1 MTANDWLSL
10 VIVLFCLLLS
20 AFFAGSETA
29 LTASSRA
36 SMTRLEKHGNKRA
49 GVVNRLLEQRERLLG
64 ALLFG
69 NNAVNI
75 AASALATGVLL
86 AWFGNAGVVYATVA
100 MTIMVVVFS
109 EILPKTAAFNAPDRI
124 ALAVA
129 RPLYWFVKL
138 FGPVLMAIEALVR
151 WLLKLVGM
159 TVGEDQQVLSA
170 HEELRGAVDLFHRE
184 GEVEKLDRDMFGGV
198 LDLREL
204 IVSDVMI
211 HRTNMITLKVDDPP
225 ADVVNAVIASPVTR
239 IPLWRDNPENIVGV
253 LHVRD
258 LLRALHAV
266 DGDAAKIDVAALMTP
281 PWFVPE
287 MRPVSE
293 QLKAFRRRKTPF
305 ALVVDEYGEVE
316 GLVTLEDILEE
327 IVGDITDEHD
337 VAMPGVRRQPD
348 GSVTVEGAVPI
359 RDLNRVMDWNL
370 PDEEATTIAGL
381 VIHEARSIPEV
392 GQSFT
397 FHGFRFRVLRRA
409 RNRITALRI
418 QPLPR
423 KRRRKRLS
431 GLRASA
437 VARTSGPA
445 CA

>member
-1 MTANDWLSL
+1 MTANDWLLLIVVL
-10 VIVLFCLLLS
+10 VCLLLS
-20 AFFAGSETA
+20 AFFSGSETA

-36 SMTRLEKHGNKRA
+36 SMARLEKQGSKRA
-49 GVVNRLLEQRERLLG
+49 AIVNRLLGNRERLLG

-69 NNAVNI
+69 NNAANI
-75 AASALATGVLL
+75 AASALATGILL
-86 AWFGNAGVVYATVA
+86 AWFGKAGVLYATIV
-100 MTIMVVVFS
+100 MTVIVVVFS
-109 EILPKTAAFNAPDRI
+109 EVLPKTAAFNAPDRI

-129 RPLYWFVKL
+129 RPMAVVVKL
-138 FGPVLMAIEALVR
+138 FGPLLMGVEAFAR
-151 WLLKLVGM
+151 WMLKLVGI

-170 HEELRGAVDLFHRE
+170 REELRGAVDLLHRE
-184 GEVEKLDRDMFGGV
+184 GGVEKLDRDMFGGI

-204 IVSDVMI
+204 DISDVMI

-225 ADVVNAVIASPVTR
+225 AEVVNAVIASPVTR

-253 LHVRD
+253 LHVKD

-266 DGDAAKIDVAALMTP
+266 DGDADKVDIAALMTP
-281 PWFVPE
+281 PWFVPDT
-287 MRPVSE
+287 RPVSE

-305 ALVVDEYGEVE
+305 ALVVDEYGDVE

-381 VIHEARSIPEV
+381 VIHEARSIPEA

-409 RNRITALRI
+409 RNRITSLRI

-423 KRRRKRLS
+423 
-431 GLRASA
+431 
-437 VARTSGPA
+437 P
-445 CA
+445 

>member
-1 MTANDWLSL
+1 MTSYDWISL
-10 VIVLFCLLLS
+10 IVVLICLLLS
-20 AFFAGSETA
+20 AFFSGSETA

-36 SMTRLEKHGNKRA
+36 SMARLEKSGNKGA
-49 GVVNRLLEQRERLLG
+49 AIVNRLLANRERLIG
-64 ALLFG
+64 ALLLG
-69 NNAVNI
+69 NNVANI
-75 AASALATGVLL
+75 AASAIATSLL
-86 AWFGNAGVVYATVA
+86 LTWFGSAGVAYATVV
-100 MTIMVVVFS
+100 MTVLVFVFA
-109 EILPKTAAFNAPDRI
+109 EVLPKTAAINAPDRVGI
-124 ALAVA
+124 VLAPAVA
-129 RPLYWFVKL
+129 WIVRLL
-138 FGPVLMAIEALVR
+138 GPVLVGIEVLIR
-151 WLLKLVGM
+151 WILARFGM
-159 TVGEDQQVLSA
+159 IVGEGRSVLSA

-184 GEVEKLDRDMFGGV
+184 GGVEKSDRDMFGGI
-198 LDLREL
+198 LDLRDL
-204 IVSDVMI
+204 VVSDVMV
-211 HRTNMITLKVDDPP
+211 HRTNMITLD
-225 ADVVNAVIASPVTR
+225 ADEKQEELVNALIASPVTR
-239 IPLWRDNPENIVGV
+239 LPLWRGNPQNIIGV
-253 LHVRD
+253 LHVKD

-266 DGDAAKIDVAALMTP
+266 DGDANKVDLPALLTP
-281 PWFVPE
+281 PWFVPDT
-287 MRPVSE
+287 RPVSE

-337 VAMPGVRRQPD
+337 VAMPGVRKQPD
-348 GSVTVEGAVPI
+348 GSVNVDGAVPI

-423 KRRRKRLS
+423 
-431 GLRASA
+431 
-437 VARTSGPA
+437 TTPA
-445 CA
+445 E

>member
-1 MTANDWLSL
+1 MTTNDWLSL
-10 VIVLFCLLLS
+10 VVVLTCLLLS

-36 SMTRLEKHGNKRA
+36 SMARLEKHGNRRA
-49 GVVNRLLEQRERLLG
+49 GIVNRLLSQRERLIGGLM
-64 ALLFG
+64 LG
-69 NNAVNI
+69 NNLVNI

-86 AWFGNAGVVYATVA
+86 TWFGAAGVVYATVI
-100 MTIMVVVFS
+100 MTVVVVVFS

-124 ALAVA
+124 ALVVA
-129 RPLYWFVKL
+129 RPMALIIKIL
-138 FGPVLMAIEALVR
+138 GPVLMAVEALVR
-151 WLLKLVGM
+151 WLLKLFGM
-159 TVGEDQQVLSA
+159 KLGEDQSVLSA
-170 HEELRGAVDLFHRE
+170 HEELRGAVDLLHRE
-184 GEVEKLDRDMFGGV
+184 GGVEASDRDMFGGV

-204 IVSDVMI
+204 VVSDVMI
-211 HRTNMITLKVDDPP
+211 HRTNMVTLD
-225 ADVVNAVIASPVTR
+225 ADEPSEDIVNAVIASPVTR
-239 IPLWRDNPENIVGV
+239 LPLWRGNPENIIGI

-266 DGDAAKIDVAALMTP
+266 DGDAAKVDIGSLLTP
-281 PWFVPE
+281 PWFVPDT
-287 MRPVSE
+287 RPVSE

-348 GSVTVEGAVPI
+348 GSVNVDGAVSI
-359 RDLNRVMDWNL
+359 RDLNRVMGWNL

-418 QPLPR
+418 QPLT
-423 KRRRKRLS
+423 RLQPQTA
-431 GLRASA
+431 RSA
-437 VARTSGPA
+437 
-445 CA
+445 

>member
-1 MTANDWLSL
+1 MDAHDWLA
-10 VIVLFCLLLS
+10 IVTVFVLLLLS

-36 SMTRLEKHGNKRA
+36 SMARLEKQGNKRA
-49 GVVNRLLEQRERLLG
+49 GIVNRLLEQRERLLG

-86 AWFGNAGVVYATVA
+86 TWFGHAGVVYATVV
-100 MTIMVVVFS
+100 MTIIVVVFS
-109 EILPKTAAFNAPDRI
+109 EVLPKTAAFNAPDRI

-129 RPLYWFVKL
+129 RPMYWFVKL
-138 FGPVLMAIEALVR
+138 FGPVLMAVEALVR
-151 WLLKLVGM
+151 WLLKQIGM
-159 TVGEDQQVLSA
+159 TVGEDQEVLSA
-170 HEELRGAVDLFHRE
+170 REELRGAVDLLHSE
-184 GEVEKLDRDMFGGV
+184 GDVETLDRDMFGGV
-198 LDLREL
+198 LDLRDL
-204 IVSDVMI
+204 VVSDVMI
-211 HRTNMITLKVDDPP
+211 HRTGMITLNADDSSE
-225 ADVVNAVIASPVTR
+225 DLVNAVIASPVTR
-239 IPLWRDNPENIVGV
+239 LPLWRGNPENIVGI
-253 LHVRD
+253 LHVKD

-266 DGDAAKIDVAALMTP
+266 DGDAAKIDIAALMTP
-281 PWFVPE
+281 PWFVPD

-293 QLKAFRRRKTPF
+293 QLKAFRRRKTQI

-337 VAMPGVRRQPD
+337 VAIPGVRRQPD
-348 GSVTVEGAVPI
+348 GSANVDGAVPI
-359 RDLNRVMDWNL
+359 RDLNRIMDWNL
-370 PDEEATTIAGL
+370 PDQEATTIAGL

-397 FHGFRFRVLRRA
+397 FHGFRFRVLRRE

-423 KRRRKRLS
+423 K
-431 GLRASA
+431 
-437 VARTSGPA
+437 PA
-445 CA
+445 AKAG

>member
-1 MTANDWLSL
+1 MTANDWLS
-10 VIVLFCLLLS
+10 VVVVLICLLLS

-36 SMTRLEKHGNKRA
+36 SMARLEKQGNKRA
-49 GVVNRLLEQRERLLG
+49 GIVNRLLQSRERLLG

-86 AWFGNAGVVYATVA
+86 AWFGNAGVVYATVV
-100 MTIMVVVFS
+100 MTVTVVVFS

-129 RPLYWFVKL
+129 RPIYWFVKL
-138 FGPVLMAIEALVR
+138 FGPVLMAVEALVR
-151 WLLKLVGM
+151 WLLKHVGM
-159 TVGEDQQVLSA
+159 TVGEDQEVLSA
-170 HEELRGAVDLFHRE
+170 REELRGAVDLFHRE
-184 GEVEKLDRDMFGGV
+184 GGVEKLDRDMFGGI

-204 IVSDVMI
+204 VVSDVMI

-225 ADVVNAVIASPVTR
+225 EDVVNAVIASPVTR
-239 IPLWRDNPENIVGV
+239 IPLWRETPENIVGI
-253 LHVRD
+253 LHVKD

-266 DGDAAKIDVAALMTP
+266 DGEASKVDIAALMTP
-281 PWFVPE
+281 PWFVPD

-316 GLVTLEDILEE
+316 GIVTLEDILEE

-348 GSVTVEGAVPI
+348 GSVNVDGAVTI

-397 FHGFRFRVLRRA
+397 FHGFRFRVLRRE

-423 KRRRKRLS
+423 MQP
-431 GLRASA
+431 
-437 VARTSGPA
+437 ARTH
-445 CA
+445 

>member
-1 MTANDWLSL
+1 MTTYDWLSI
-10 VIVLFCLLLS
+10 VIVLICLLLS

-36 SMTRLEKHGNKRA
+36 SMAHLEKHGNRRA
-49 GVVNRLLEQRERLLG
+49 LIVNRLLQQRERLLG

-86 AWFGNAGVVYATVA
+86 TWFGNAGVVYATVV
-100 MTIMVVVFS
+100 MTIVVVVFS

-129 RPLYWFVKL
+129 RPIYWFVKL

-151 WLLKLVGM
+151 WLLKHAGM
-159 TVGEDQQVLSA
+159 TVGDDQQVLSA
-170 HEELRGAVDLFHRE
+170 REELRGAVDLLHRE
-184 GEVEKLDRDMFGGV
+184 GDVETIDRDMFGGV

-204 IVSDVMI
+204 VVSDVMI
-211 HRTNMITLKVDDPP
+211 HRTNMITLNAEDSPEDI
-225 ADVVNAVIASPVTR
+225 VNAVIASPVTR
-239 IPLWRDNPENIVGV
+239 LPLWRGNPENIIGI
-253 LHVRD
+253 LHVKD

-266 DGDAAKIDVAALMTP
+266 DGDAAKVDIALLLTP
-281 PWFVPE
+281 PWFVPDT
-287 MRPVSE
+287 RPVAE

-348 GSVTVEGAVPI
+348 GSVNVDGAVPI

-370 PDEEATTIAGL
+370 PDEEATTSAGL
-381 VIHEARSIPEV
+381 VIHEARSIPDV

-423 KRRRKRLS
+423 IQ
-431 GLRASA
+431 RAKTA
-437 VARTSGPA
+437 
-445 CA
+445 

>member
-49 GVVNRLLEQRERLLG
+49 GIVNRLLEQRERLLG

-86 AWFGNAGVVYATVA
+86 AWFGNAGVVYATVV
-100 MTIMVVVFS
+100 MTILVVVFS

-253 LHVRD
+253 LHVQATCCARCT
-258 LLRALHAV
+258 RSTA
-266 DGDAAKIDVAALMTP
+266 TP
-281 PWFVPE
+281 P
-287 MRPVSE
+287 
-293 QLKAFRRRKTPF
+293 
-305 ALVVDEYGEVE
+305 
-316 GLVTLEDILEE
+316 
-327 IVGDITDEHD
+327 
-337 VAMPGVRRQPD
+337 
-348 GSVTVEGAVPI
+348 
-359 RDLNRVMDWNL
+359 
-370 PDEEATTIAGL
+370 
-381 VIHEARSIPEV
+381 RST
-392 GQSFT
+392 S
-397 FHGFRFRVLRRA
+397 
-409 RNRITALRI
+409 
-418 QPLPR
+418 PR
-423 KRRRKRLS
+423 
-431 GLRASA
+431 
-437 VARTSGPA
+437 
-445 CA
+445 

>member
-1 MTANDWLSL
+1 MTANDWLS
-10 VIVLFCLLLS
+10 VVVVLICLLLS

-36 SMTRLEKHGNKRA
+36 SMARLEKQGNKRA
-49 GVVNRLLEQRERLLG
+49 AIVNRLLQSRERLLG

-86 AWFGNAGVVYATVA
+86 AWFGNAGVVYATVV
-100 MTIMVVVFS
+100 MTVTVVVFS

-129 RPLYWFVKL
+129 RPIYWFVKL
-138 FGPVLMAIEALVR
+138 FGPVLMAVEALVR
-151 WLLKLVGM
+151 WLLKHVGM
-159 TVGEDQQVLSA
+159 TVGEDQEVLSA
-170 HEELRGAVDLFHRE
+170 REELRGAVDLFHRE
-184 GEVEKLDRDMFGGV
+184 GGVEKLDRDMFGGI

-204 IVSDVMI
+204 VVSDVMI

-225 ADVVNAVIASPVTR
+225 EDVVNAVIASPVTR
-239 IPLWRDNPENIVGV
+239 IPLWREKPENIVGI
-253 LHVRD
+253 LHVKD

-266 DGDAAKIDVAALMTP
+266 DGEASKVDIAALMTP
-281 PWFVPE
+281 PWFVPD

-316 GLVTLEDILEE
+316 GIVTLEDILEE

-348 GSVTVEGAVPI
+348 GSVNVDGAVTI

-397 FHGFRFRVLRRA
+397 FHGFRFRVLRRE

-423 KRRRKRLS
+423 MQ
-431 GLRASA
+431 
-437 VARTSGPA
+437 PA
-445 CA
+445 KTH

>member
-1 MTANDWLSL
+1 MTTNDWLSL
-10 VIVLFCLLLS
+10 LTVLVCLLLS

-36 SMTRLEKHGNKRA
+36 SMARLEKQGSKRA
-49 GVVNRLLEQRERLLG
+49 AIVNRLLAQRERLLG

-75 AASALATGVLL
+75 AASALATGILL
-86 AWFGNAGVVYATVA
+86 ALFGKAGVVYATVA
-100 MTIMVVVFS
+100 MTLVVVVFS
-109 EILPKTAAFNAPDRI
+109 EVLPKTAAFNAPDRI

-129 RPLYWFVKL
+129 RPMYWFVKL
-138 FGPVLMAIEALVR
+138 FGPVLMTIEALVR
-151 WLLKLVGM
+151 WLLKFVGM

-170 HEELRGAVDLFHRE
+170 REELRGAVDLFHRE
-184 GEVEKLDRDMFGGV
+184 GGVEKVDRDMFGGV

-204 IVSDVMI
+204 AVSDVMI
-211 HRTNMITLKVDDPP
+211 HRTNMITLN
-225 ADVVNAVIASPVTR
+225 ADEKSEEVVNAVIASPVTR
-239 IPLWRDNPENIVGV
+239 IPLWRGNPENIVGI
-253 LHVRD
+253 LHVKD

-266 DGDAAKIDVAALMTP
+266 DGDAAKIDIATLLTP
-281 PWFVPE
+281 PWYVPDT
-287 MRPVSE
+287 RPVSE

-348 GSVTVEGAVPI
+348 GSVNVDGAVPI

-423 KRRRKRLS
+423 
-431 GLRASA
+431 A
-437 VARTSGPA
+437 PA
-445 CA
+445 AKGA